1 MFCFVFSI
9 QNSPQGTPEG
19 QLQWLMALS
28 LQHRLFMEG
37 SPQYSLIQSW
47 PQWNLSFPFWKIETV
62 PDLTP
67 KAVRIKME
75 V

>member
-1 MFCFVFSI
+1 
-9 QNSPQGTPEG
+9 
-19 QLQWLMALS
+19 MALS

>member
-1 MFCFVFSI
+1 
-9 QNSPQGTPEG
+9 
-19 QLQWLMALS
+19 MALS

-62 PDLTP
+62 LDLTP